1 MAPPTLAAAKKR
13 RASNAGARRSTRAA
27 AAAARAGDDASTRER
42 ARETQSEKEKKYLRA
57 PVIRGFAHVGVPG
70 FRCTEAGF

>member
-1 MAPPTLAAAKKR
+1 
-13 RASNAGARRSTRAA
+13 
-27 AAAARAGDDASTRER
+27 
-42 ARETQSEKEKKYLRA
+42 LRA